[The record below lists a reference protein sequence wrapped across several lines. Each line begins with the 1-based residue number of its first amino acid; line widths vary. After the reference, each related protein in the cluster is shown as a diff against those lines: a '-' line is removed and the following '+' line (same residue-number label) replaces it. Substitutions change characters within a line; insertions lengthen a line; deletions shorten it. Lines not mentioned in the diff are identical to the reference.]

1 MHGNNKGENHL
12 MHSRTIPVSSAHF
25 LTRVDTRVRLL
36 CAAIA
41 IGLVIGQHGMIFP
54 GVLFLASS
62 AAIYAI
68 GVRVRHYAVRLVEP
82 LFIGMVLIIIKSL
95 TGSEPLATFQAGALQ
110 VTFFQDGMLAGC
122 AIAARIA
129 ASVSVLL
136 LLAFS
141 CLFTDLLTALSWY
154 RVPRGLIE
162 ILLFAHRSLTAMHE
176 EASTIYQAQR
186 NRLGYVSALQ
196 GARSFGI
203 LAGTLTLRAFDQS
216 RTTALAMIQR
226 GYNGHLPAGD
236 CPRLNTHD
244 FCVALIVAAMLGMLW
259 IVTSGI

>member
-1 MHGNNKGENHL
+1 
-12 MHSRTIPVSSAHF
+12 MHSRTTPAASAHF
-25 LTRVDTRVRLL
+25 LACVDTRVRLF
-36 CAAIA
+36 CAAMA
-41 IGLVIGQHGMIFP
+41 IGFVIGQHGLIFP

-68 GVRVRHYAVRLVEP
+68 GVRVRQYAIRLAES
-82 LFIGMVLIIIKSL
+82 LLIGLVLIVIKSL
-95 TGSEPLATFQAGALQ
+95 TGSEPLTTFQAGTWQ

-136 LLAFS
+136 LLVFS
-141 CLFTDLLTALSWY
+141 CSFTELLTAFSWY

-162 ILLFAHRSLTAMHE
+162 ILLFAHRALDAVRDD
-176 EASTIYQAQR
+176 AVTIYQAQR
-186 NRLGYVSALQ
+186 NRLGYASARQ
-196 GARSFGI
+196 GVRSFGI

-216 RTTALAMIQR
+216 RTTALAMMQR

-236 CPRLNTHD
+236 CPRLNTLD
-244 FCVALIVAAMLGMLW
+244 LCVALIVAATLGTLW